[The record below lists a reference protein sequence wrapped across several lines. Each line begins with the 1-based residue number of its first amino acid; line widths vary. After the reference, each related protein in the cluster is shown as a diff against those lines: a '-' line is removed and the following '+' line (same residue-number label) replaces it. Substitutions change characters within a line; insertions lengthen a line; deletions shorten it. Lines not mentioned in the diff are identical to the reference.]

1 MSSWLLLIVGASL
14 LYGGARWFVDGA
26 SALALAL
33 RVPQLIVGLTV
44 VAYGTSAPELIV
56 GVQAALGGHSDVT
69 LGNLLGSNAAN
80 IGLVLGVTA
89 LVRPPQVDASLR
101 RRELPLLL
109 LATLA
114 LFPLLLDARVS
125 RVEGLALLACGA
137 AYTAWTARTAR
148 SSTTDTTAP
157 SEPAPS
163 EPAPKRAWRSCATAL
178 LGLLALLGGG
188 HLFID
193 GAVQIAAALGMS
205 ERLVGLTVVALGTSL
220 PEVLTSVVA
229 ARKGHSDLAVGAVV
243 GSNIFNILLCLGAAS
258 ALTPLAAPLS
268 SIWPDLLGVSVAT
281 LAFSVF
287 IRTERTMRRWEG
299 AALLVLYGGLLAA
312 SVWRG

>member
-114 LFPLLLDARVS
+114 LFPLLFDARVS

-137 AYTAWTARTAR
+137 AYTAWAARTAR
-148 SSTTDTTAP
+148 SSTTNTT
-157 SEPAPS
+157 APS